1 MRNRKWAVYRD
12 GRRGVEAFINASQD
26 YGDRYR
32 SKTQLLSYSSN
43 FYAPLRGYVLYSKI
57 QFVKRSNEIHIRV
70 VLFKE
75 ID

>member
-43 FYAPLRGYVLYSKI
+43 FYAPLRGYSEI
-57 QFVKRSNEIHIRV
+57 QFVKRSNEIYIRV